1 MLRISALILV
11 TLFSKSNQMK
21 IWDEEEPPAIIM
33 SSTIGFDV
41 SSMRLLPLID
51 PTLNESF
58 EYDSVD
64 CGEVFDFAHGESVG
78 FDFDYLSVW
87 SSYRNAKK
95 CGIRFLVPPRKRIK
109 MFCHDFNIPAGEG
122 FCVFNTNFDE
132 KGGSKKCYY
141 GKKHNVM
148 IPFPDSDK
156 MATIAIK
163 FTPLSWDKYKT
174 QGAR

>member
-78 FDFDYLSVW
+78 FDFDYLSVR
-87 SSYRNAKK
+87 SSYRNK
-95 CGIRFLVPPRKRIK
+95 
-109 MFCHDFNIPAGEG
+109 
-122 FCVFNTNFDE
+122 
-132 KGGSKKCYY
+132 
-141 GKKHNVM
+141 
-148 IPFPDSDK
+148 
-156 MATIAIK
+156 
-163 FTPLSWDKYKT
+163 
-174 QGAR
+174 